1 MGGTDPADALETSIP
16 TDGGRLHVRAVGDG
30 APIIVIHG
38 GPAFD
43 HSYFLPD
50 LDRLADL
57 GRLVYYDER
66 GRGRSSPEA
75 RAEDISI
82 ESEVADLDAVR
93 SWSGSERAAL
103 LGHSW
108 GTLVALEYAIR
119 HPERVSHL
127 ILLNPA
133 PASHAGELRM
143 RAHFNAIRSPEDQAR
158 LAELRADPAFLAGD
172 IATEAAYLRLHFAA
186 TVTDTAVLDDLV
198 ARIRR
203 QFRPEGVVRARAI
216 GDRLEALSWDR
227 DDYDLLPQLRALR
240 MPALVISSDREF
252 IPIDIAREIAAALP
266 NSRFEVIPDCGHF
279 SFIDRPDAVHALVS
293 DTLSRP
299 E

>member
-1 MGGTDPADALETSIP
+1 MGGSASGEPLETSIP
-16 TDGGRLHVRAVGDG
+16 VDGGELHVRAVGGG
-30 APIIVIHG
+30 APILAIHG

-43 HSYFLPD
+43 HHYFLPD

-66 GRGRSSPEA
+66 GRGQSSPDEP
-75 RAEDISI
+75 EDISL

-93 SWSGSERAAL
+93 AWAGAEQAAL

-108 GTLVALEYAIR
+108 GTLLALEYAIR
-119 HPERVSHL
+119 HPDRVSHL

-133 PASHAGELRM
+133 PASHAGALRLGT
-143 RAHFNAIRSPEDQAR
+143 HFSAIRSPDVRAR
-158 LAELRADPAFLAGD
+158 LAKLRADPAFRAGD
-172 IATEAAYLRLHFAA
+172 IATEADYLRLHFAS
-186 TVTDTAVLDDLV
+186 TVTDAAVLDDLV

-203 QFRPEGVVRARAI
+203 HSQAQDVARARAI

-227 DDYDLLPQLRALR
+227 EDYDLLPQLRGLDI
-240 MPALVISSDREF
+240 PALVVSSDRDF
-252 IPIDIAREIAAALP
+252 IPVDIAREIAAALA

-279 SFIDRPDAVHALVS
+279 SFIDQPDAVHALVG

-299 E
+299 R